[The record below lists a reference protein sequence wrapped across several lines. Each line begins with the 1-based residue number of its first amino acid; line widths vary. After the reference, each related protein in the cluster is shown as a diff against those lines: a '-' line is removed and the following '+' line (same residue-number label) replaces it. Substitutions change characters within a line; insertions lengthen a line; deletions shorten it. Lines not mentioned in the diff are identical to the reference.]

1 MFICLLYGLVVLIA
15 IFLVPQGTKL
25 FRTTKAQAMYKYVLF
40 GAYTGGILWLTLVKR
55 WGMEVSRSRF
65 QPFYVA
71 RRLLN
76 CWFHFKDISTS
87 VCKALLRNSKG
98 LLNSTRATPVED
110 LFLNIILFIPLGFLL
125 PYAFP
130 KLRFWK
136 TVCLALLLSVFI
148 ETVQYV
154 AQIGC
159 CDIDDVIN
167 NTLGACI
174 GYICFWLYTK
184 LAHQ

>member
-1 MFICLLYGLVVLIA
+1 M
-15 IFLVPQGTKL
+15 FLVPQGAKF
-25 FRTTKAQAMYKYVLF
+25 FRTAKSQAIYKYSLF
-40 GAYTGGILWLTLVKR
+40 SAYVGGVLWLTLVKR
-55 WGMEVSRSRF
+55 WGMEVSQVRF

-76 CWFHFKDISTS
+76 CWFHFKDISAS

-98 LLNSTRATPVED
+98 LFNSTHATPVED

-136 TVCLALLLSVFI
+136 TICISLLLSVCI
-148 ETVQYV
+148 EGTQYV
-154 AQIGC
+154 AQLGC

-174 GYICFWLYTK
+174 GYGCFSLYTK
-184 LAHQ
+184 VGRH